1 MGTLFPQLS
10 GDTLITQL
18 QAKFSPDRPAK
29 GYGAARDQMFSGI
42 DNVDGTV
49 TGVYTG
55 IQISLDANSAPP
67 PRTQAFEQQFQTEHT
82 WPQSKGADRSGP
94 KSDLHHLF
102 PTQATT
108 NNERSNHPFG
118 DIPDATTKRWDCQT
132 GIFPSA
138 PVNDRDLCS
147 ESDDNQFEPPEAH
160 KGNVA
165 RAMFYFRTISGPG
178 WSIF

>member
-67 PRTQAFEQQFQTEHT
+67 LELKRLSSNFRQNIPGPKVRVQIDRVPKAICIIFSPPKQRLIMSVQIIHLATFQT
-82 WPQSKGADRSGP
+82 PLQ
-94 KSDLHHLF
+94 
-102 PTQATT
+102 
-108 NNERSNHPFG
+108 NV
-118 DIPDATTKRWDCQT
+118 
-132 GIFPSA
+132 GI
-138 PVNDRDLCS
+138 V
-147 ESDDNQFEPPEAH
+147 
-160 KGNVA
+160 K
-165 RAMFYFRTISGPG
+165 PG
-178 WSIF
+178 FFLPLQ